1 MRNLPSLVPFYG
13 LASALLFALSNHFSH
28 MGLERSDARS
38 GTLISIATAA
48 AAYWLFAPLFL
59 EGWYWLTT
67 AALIFAVV
75 GLIRPALS
83 TMLATS
89 SIKMMGPTLT
99 SSLTA
104 VTPIFGAIF
113 AILILG
119 EHMSLPIAVGTAA
132 VVAGA
137 VVAAWNPKGLKRT
150 WPLWAIALP
159 LGASLVRAAG
169 HIGTKYGLT
178 ELDSPSF
185 AVLVGNTVSL
195 GTAVLV
201 FRHKDRPLLH
211 IGGGSGNLWFF
222 AAGIANALSL
232 QFLNNALAA
241 GDVVAVVPDRLGDAG
256 VHDAAGRIRLR
267 ARDHHLAHDRDDR
280 VDRAGR
286 DPGGAARRALSAGPA
301 GRLRAQQREGR
312 RCQGCRRVAQ
322 GWRRRRFPAR
332 RGCRSPR

>member
-13 LASALLFALSNHFSH
+13 LASAFLFALSNHFSN

-38 GTLISIATAA
+38 GTLVSIATSAV
-48 AAYWLFAPLFL
+48 AYWLFAPLFL

-67 AALIFAVV
+67 AALIFAMV
-75 GLIRPALS
+75 GIIRPALS

-119 EHMSLPIAVGTAA
+119 EQMSLPIAIGTAA

-159 LGASLVRAAG
+159 LGASLIRATG
-169 HIGTKYGLT
+169 HIVTKYGLL
-178 ELDSPSF
+178 EVDSPSF

-201 FRHKDRPLLH
+201 FRREGRPLLARRRRRQSVVLRCGH
-211 IGGGSGNLWFF
+211 RQRPVAAIPQQRACRRRRGGGRARSSRRRRCSRCCWAFF
-222 AAGIANALSL
+222 
-232 QFLNNALAA
+232 
-241 GDVVAVVPDRLGDAG
+241 V
-256 VHDAAGRIRLR
+256 LR
-267 ARDHHLAHDRDDR
+267 PRDHHLAHDR
-280 VDRAGR
+280 A
-286 DPGGAARRALSAGPA
+286 P
-301 GRLRAQQREGR
+301 
-312 RCQGCRRVAQ
+312 
-322 GWRRRRFPAR
+322 
-332 RGCRSPR
+332 SP